1 MTDGQFSEKRGSHL
15 QTLRARIR
23 NEARFILST
32 QDPEVTCVPHDYMEL
47 SARWMWTGAHF
58 FHVWEV

>member
-47 SARWMWTGAHF
+47 SAR
-58 FHVWEV
+58 

>member
-1 MTDGQFSEKRGSHL
+1 MTDGPFSKTRGSHL

-32 QDPEVTCVPHDYMEL
+32 HDPWVTCDPHDYMER
-47 SARWMWTGAHF
+47 SAR
-58 FHVWEV
+58 